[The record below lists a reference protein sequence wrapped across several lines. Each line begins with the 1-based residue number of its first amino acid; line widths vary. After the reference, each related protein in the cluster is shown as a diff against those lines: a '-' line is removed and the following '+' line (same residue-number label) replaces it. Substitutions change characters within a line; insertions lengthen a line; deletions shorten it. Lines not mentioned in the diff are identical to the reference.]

1 MNNSWIVVNQQT
13 TNTIVVSS
21 SYSIVGE
28 INHLANPNYEGVIK
42 ALFFLK
48 KIYNLK
54 AKPQG
59 TKAYKEER
67 YNPRGKYIHGDT
79 KHNIT

>member
-1 MNNSWIVVNQQT
+1 M
-13 TNTIVVSS
+13 
-21 SYSIVGE
+21 VGE
-28 INHLANPNYEGVIK
+28 INYLANPNYEGVIK
-42 ALFFLK
+42 ALLFLK

-54 AKPQG
+54 AKPYG

-79 KHNIT
+79 KHNVWPILILPIVRGTQ

>member
-1 MNNSWIVVNQQT
+1 M
-13 TNTIVVSS
+13 
-21 SYSIVGE
+21 VGE

-42 ALFFLK
+42 ALLLLK

-54 AKPQG
+54 AKPYG

-67 YNPRGKYIHGDT
+67 HNPRGQDIHCDT
-79 KHNIT
+79 KHNV

>member
-1 MNNSWIVVNQQT
+1 M
-13 TNTIVVSS
+13 
-21 SYSIVGE
+21 VGE
-28 INHLANPNYEGVIK
+28 INHLANPNYEAVTK

-54 AKPQG
+54 AQPQQP
-59 TKAYKEER
+59 KAYKEER

-79 KHNIT
+79 KHNV